1 MQNIAKYVL
10 YFDDRETTWPAG
22 FKRGQFHNDFGT
34 APNFNFKE
42 LMVESCWFANVA
54 DILFPKIPACKEC
67 NNNEVPAT
75 KFVNGQF
82 TRFFDQLVFASTL
95 KIVLESGQEGTV
107 AKAFADRQ
115 AAAMEALLRAE
126 QDAPHRAMV
135 AWQEKYLPGP

>member
-1 MQNIAKYVL
+1 MM
-10 YFDDRETTWPAG
+10 ESTTCLPAST
-22 FKRGQFHNDFGT
+22 RGRFHNDFGT
-34 APNFNFKE
+34 VPNFNFKE
-42 LMVESCWFANVA
+42 LMVESCWFQWFANVA

-75 KFVNGQF
+75 KFMNGQF

>member
-1 MQNIAKYVL
+1 MIERRL
-10 YFDDRETTWPAG
+10 GLPAS
-22 FKRGQFHNDFGT
+22 KRGRFHNDFGT

-42 LMVESCWFANVA
+42 LMVESCWFQWFANVA

-67 NNNEVPAT
+67 NKNEVPAT
-75 KFVNGQF
+75 KFMYGQF

-115 AAAMEALLRAE
+115 AAAMEALLKADP
-126 QDAPHRAMV
+126 DAPRRAMLSL
-135 AWQEKYLPGP
+135 QDKYLQGP